1 MRSKVLLDSRHYDV
15 HLPCPDLLSLLIM
28 INFQKASY
36 RTDSISYGYVCV
48 YIYIYTENYISM
60 EPLYALRLLLKEY
73 WALWVARLS
82 ISSKQG

>member
-1 MRSKVLLDSRHYDV
+1 MPRLAVFADHDKFPESFI
-15 HLPCPDLLSLLIM
+15 P
-28 INFQKASY
+28 Y
-36 RTDSISYGYVCV
+36 RLNQLWICVCV
-48 YIYIYTENYISM
+48 YIYTENYISM